1 MIEKKRVQVLLFL
14 VGLLILSI
22 TAEKCRELV
31 GQEAA
36 SKSGDFTWLHCFD
49 GSTGS
54 VACLVKEGV
63 KLYAY
68 NIRSSHVERARN
80 SAIETALAD
89 AISQGIAAKE
99 AAKVAQKEGAKA
111 AKLAVRKT
119 KRIVGPIIS
128 AGWDFFEALYL
139 GGTPTEG
146 VLRGS
151 GTLFGAYWVG
161 YLGEQA
167 MGRFGYLVGSELG
180 SWVGGKV
187 GLMVYDL
194 VNGVDHLLV
203 FLQLKEIEVDGT
215 VSDEL
220 YKETIAESSE
230 VPKDS
235 YDSESTTYTSF
246 ETSEESSSYEAPA
259 YEDPEVHEEF

>member
-14 VGLLILSI
+14 VGLLLLSI

-36 SKSGDFTWLHCFD
+36 SKSGEFTWLHCFD
-49 GSTGS
+49 GSTGT

-80 SAIETALAD
+80 SAIEAALTD
-89 AISQGIAAKE
+89 AVAQGMAAKE
-99 AAKVAQKEGAKA
+99 AAKLAQKEGAKA
-111 AKLAVRKT
+111 AKLAVRQT

-128 AGWDFFEALYL
+128 GGWDFFEALYL

-146 VLRGS
+146 FLRGS

-161 YLGEQA
+161 YLGEQT

-194 VNGVDHLLV
+194 VNGMDHLLV
-203 FLQLKEIEVDGT
+203 FLQLKEIEVAAT
-215 VSDEL
+215 LSDEF
-220 YKETIAESSE
+220 YKDSIAESSE

-235 YDSESTTYTSF
+235 YYGESTTYTSL
-246 ETSEESSSYEAPA
+246 EASEESGSYEAPA
-259 YEDPEVHEEF
+259 YEDPEVREEF

>member
-14 VGLLILSI
+14 VGLLLLSLTGLCI
-22 TAEKCRELV
+22 
-31 GQEAA
+31 QEGAN
-36 SKSGDFTWLHCFD
+36 GGYYVL
-49 GSTGS
+49 GSW
-54 VACLVKEGV
+54 LVKRLHRRVEISLGV
-63 KLYAY
+63 RWEYGK
-68 NIRSSHVERARN
+68 RVMF
-80 SAIETALAD
+80 
-89 AISQGIAAKE
+89 SQGRCE
-99 AAKVAQKEGAKA
+99 ADG
-111 AKLAVRKT
+111 T
-119 KRIVGPIIS
+119 FI
-128 AGWDFFEALYL
+128 EALYL
-139 GGTPTEG
+139 GSTTTEG

-161 YLGEQA
+161 YLGEQT

-180 SWVGGKV
+180 SWVRGKV

-194 VNGVDHLLV
+194 VNGVDHLLA

-235 YDSESTTYTSF
+235 YYSESTTYTSSVRENF
-246 ETSEESSSYEAPA
+246 RRS
-259 YEDPEVHEEF
+259 HEFQAGLIHGSFDIIRHHL

>member
-14 VGLLILSI
+14 VGLLFLSI
-22 TAEKCRELV
+22 TAEKCREWV

-36 SKSGDFTWLHCFD
+36 SKSGEFTWLHCFD

-54 VACLVKEGV
+54 LACLVKEGV

-68 NIRSSHVERARN
+68 NTRSSHVERARN
-80 SAIETALAD
+80 SAIETALHD

-99 AAKVAQKEGAKA
+99 AAKLAQKEGAKA

-139 GGTPTEG
+139 GGTPIEG
-146 VLRGS
+146 ALRGS

-161 YLGEQA
+161 YLGEQT

-203 FLQLKEIEVDGT
+203 FLQLKEIEVDGS

-220 YKETIAESSE
+220 YKATKAENSE
-230 VPKDS
+230 PKDS
-235 YDSESTTYTSF
+235 FDSESTTHTIF
-246 ETSEESSSYEAPA
+246 ETSEEWSSYEAPT
-259 YEDPEVHEEF
+259 YEDPQVREEF